1 MWAWKSGGSKVL
13 CKCTLWTW
21 VAQRS
26 LDYVFR
32 AGQHAMLSTPPIQ
45 ALFKNKETILKL
57 NTNTILTSNQ
67 LAFHPFSN
75 IDSWKSADLSST
87 FSLVLFGFLLSWM
100 EVTTIVF
107 NLFVQQLWYMRPVNI
122 SINRFVAYA
131 LQNLT
136 FAWVLLYQTLKLFI
150 LWTAVMQRIKA
161 DTTLIL
167 RAELHVFFYFSL
179 VQWRY
184 LSWYSLDV
192 PFSPLFQG
200 PPGRPGFPV
209 TVFCH
214 FGWI

>member
-1 MWAWKSGGSKVL
+1 MWAWKSGGSKIL

-26 LDYVFR
+26 LDDVFR
-32 AGQHAMLSTPPIQ
+32 AGQHAMLSSPLIQ

-87 FSLVLFGFLLSWM
+87 FSLVLFGFLSWM
-100 EVTTIVF
+100 EVTTIMF
-107 NLFVQQLWYMRPVNI
+107 NLFVQQLWWMTPVNI

-136 FAWVLLYQTLKLFI
+136 FAWVFYIKRWNFSSFEQLWCRESKQTRRSSSEQSCMCSFI
-150 LWTAVMQRIKA
+150 LAWSSGDIFHDIPLMFHF
-161 DTTLIL
+161 
-167 RAELHVFFYFSL
+167 LHFFRVLLEDPAF
-179 VQWRY
+179 R
-184 LSWYSLDV
+184 
-192 PFSPLFQG
+192 
-200 PPGRPGFPV
+200 
-209 TVFCH
+209 
-214 FGWI
+214 